1 MDIQMPGR
9 DGYETTAEIRKLEK
23 ESGHPPQ
30 YIVAM
35 TAHAMKG
42 DEERCLVA
50 GMDNY
55 IAKPFRVERL
65 KEVLYL
71 ALVHKEKVG
80 GPGLLGECGFGDYIN
95 TLDEEDREDLMFAA
109 EIFVQTMPDDIKKLQ
124 LALEQKDYDKCYF
137 MAHNLKSVVGHFGQE
152 NLASL
157 AEALEQASE
166 KELAQDVC
174 ALTAK
179 FIESLRSLA
188 AEVEAELEKVDLKA

>member
-1 MDIQMPGR
+1 MHVKNTHDAYTLRGAPPAGLIPG
-9 DGYETTAEIRKLEK
+9 KLL
-23 ESGHPPQ
+23 PPQ
-30 YIVAM
+30 QHCSVVARPELLHLLD
-35 TAHAMKG
+35 TG
-42 DEERCLVA
+42 RERRVTLLLASAGYGKTTLAAQWRNRLLVR
-50 GMDNY
+50 G
-55 IAKPFRVERL
+55 V
-65 KEVLYL
+65 
-71 ALVHKEKVG
+71 KVAW
-80 GPGLLGECGFGDYIN
+80 L

-137 MAHNLKSVVGHFGQE
+137 MAHNLKSVVGHFGQG